1 MGSAHGNKQK
11 YASRNPVQRILLD
24 RFLDQV
30 VTLVRKSSAKTVLDV
45 GCGEGFV
52 LERLAQADLG
62 LTLRGLDMSGAAVAD
77 ASERLGDRAE
87 IMQGDAREPP
97 FDQTFDLV
105 LMTEVL
111 EHIPEPQQMLPVL
124 AALTHKS
131 LVLSVPWEPFFMGLN
146 LLRGKH
152 LSAWGNDPE
161 HVNHWGRSSFK
172 RFVGGQ
178 FQVQQAPVVFP
189 WTLVLAQLN

>member
-11 YASRNPVQRILLD
+11 YGSRNPIQRVLLG

-30 VTLVRKSSAKTVLDV
+30 VSLVRQSGAKTVLDV

-52 LERLAQADLG
+52 LDRLAQADPG
-62 LTLRGLDMSGAAVAD
+62 LTLRGLDMSASAVAD
-77 ASERLGDRAE
+77 ASGRLGDRAE
-87 IMQGDAREPP
+87 ILQGDARQPP
-97 FDQTFDLV
+97 FEQTFDLV

-131 LVLSVPWEPFFMGLN
+131 LVLSVPWEPFVLGLN
-146 LLRGKH
+146 VLRGKL

-161 HVNHWGRSSFK
+161 HVKHWGRSSF
-172 RFVGGQ
+172 
-178 FQVQQAPVVFP
+178 
-189 WTLVLAQLN
+189 